1 MINHFNSLKPNNFT
15 QTNAIINYLL
25 AIIDFIQDL
34 FINKILLDEISEF
47 LQPIKLI
54 AIFETYMLQLLNND
68 NSLSKFLEK
77 QPILEKLI
85 LFIISLPKFEYNST
99 KSRFINILTRIYN
112 VPLLFRLFTNKD
124 DILNNI
130 FHKLILEDK
139 REIFY
144 HFLDFLFPLTIYDL
158 ENEYRRRMLM
168 SMINYFSSKIESN
181 NDNNEYDIQ
190 CVAAFLKILIKLLC
204 YDNIIDS
211 KSLFEQN
218 LQIEKCDLI
227 LFGKVIYLFITP
239 QFIIKLEKSRSSN

>member
-1 MINHFNSLKPNNFT
+1 M
-15 QTNAIINYLL
+15 
-25 AIIDFIQDL
+25 
-34 FINKILLDEISEF
+34 
-47 LQPIKLI
+47 
-54 AIFETYMLQLLNND
+54 
-68 NSLSKFLEK
+68 
-77 QPILEKLI
+77 
-85 LFIISLPKFEYNST
+85 
-99 KSRFINILTRIYN
+99 
-112 VPLLFRLFTNKD
+112 
-124 DILNNI
+124 
-130 FHKLILEDK
+130 ILEDK

-168 SMINYFSSKIESN
+168 SIINYFSSKIESN